1 MEPSRVGTADHPPA
15 LKCFYTQSPYG
26 GVAKVF
32 YIHHVQSEQM
42 CVATPLQQKLATMAP
57 DILLI
62 FCLSTVVS
70 VLHALCGVGVFS
82 EDLSA
87 NKEGLKS

>member
-1 MEPSRVGTADHPPA
+1 MEPSGVDTADHPPA

-26 GVAKVF
+26 GVANVL

-42 CVATPLQQKLATMAP
+42 CVATPPTKLAAMAQ
-57 DILLI
+57 DILLL
-62 FCLSTVVS
+62 FCSSTVVS
-70 VLHALCGVGVFS
+70 VLLAPCGVEAFS
-82 EDLSA
+82 EGFSA